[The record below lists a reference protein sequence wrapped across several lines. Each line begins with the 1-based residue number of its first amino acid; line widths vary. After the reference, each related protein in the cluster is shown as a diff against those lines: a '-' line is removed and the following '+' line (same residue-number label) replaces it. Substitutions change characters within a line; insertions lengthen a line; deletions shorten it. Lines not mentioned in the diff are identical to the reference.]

1 LTGSRIRGGRFR
13 LRPQAR
19 ELFEATVDGSGGA
32 QKPRTGYG
40 KDNAGRA
47 LWAVYGSVRG
57 CIQGHSD
64 LALVVQHM
72 EWQRLG
78 VTVREGPKTM
88 YDGPGV
94 RILSNSMRSDR
105 RTCIHS
111 VMQDANKNEETLSV
125 RDESVCG
132 QKHDRGN

>member
-1 LTGSRIRGGRFR
+1 MVQVGPKSLAQDTAKTVLGGTLGSLRFGSR
-13 LRPQAR
+13 LHSRPQRSSSCRAAHGMAAIGCYSAGGGPR
-19 ELFEATVDGSGGA
+19 QEAA
-32 QKPRTGYG
+32 
-40 KDNAGRA
+40 
-47 LWAVYGSVRG
+47 
-57 CIQGHSD
+57 
-64 LALVVQHM
+64 
-72 EWQRLG
+72 
-78 VTVREGPKTM
+78 M

>member
-1 LTGSRIRGGRFR
+1 MIDGVEDTGGGRFR

-40 KDNAGRA
+40 KDSAGRA

-78 VTVREGPKTM
+78 VTVREGAQDKKLQCTM
-88 YDGPGV
+88 
-94 RILSNSMRSDR
+94 DR
-105 RTCIHS
+105 
-111 VMQDANKNEETLSV
+111 
-125 RDESVCG
+125 ESG
-132 QKHDRGN
+132 F